1 MSDRGTSRDARDM
14 PVLCRD
20 CFAVGDNP
28 ARCENCGSPRVIG
41 HGELLDLAIAH
52 IDCDAFYASV
62 EKRDNPE
69 LRDHPVIIGGGRRG
83 VVSTACYVARI
94 HGVHSAMPMFKALKA
109 CPNAVVIKPDMR
121 KYSAVSKEVRS
132 LMLSLTPLV
141 EPLSIDEA
149 FLDLTGTARLHRA
162 SPAESLAR
170 LATRVEDDIGITVSI
185 GLSHNKFLAKVAS
198 DLDKPRGFSV
208 IGRAETIAF
217 LARQPV
223 SLIPGVGKTTVRKL
237 AGDGFRTIAD
247 LQAADDADLA
257 RRYGT
262 NGLRLA
268 RLSRGEDVRTVDPS
282 SQRKSISSETTF
294 DEDIADH
301 DRLRRKL
308 WRLSEKVS
316 DRMKAAGISGKLI
329 VLKLK
334 TADFQIL
341 TRNTTLDAP
350 TQLADTI
357 FEAAEALLRRE
368 TSGPHTGRAYRLI
381 GVGVGSLGEA
391 GADTGDFFAGDAQ
404 RREEMERAIDAVRAR
419 FGSDSVQ
426 RGRGFEP
433 KPRSEPS
440 KRG

>member
-1 MSDRGTSRDARDM
+1 MTGFDAATGAPTST
-14 PVLCRD
+14 VLCRD
-20 CFAVGDNP
+20 CFALIEDA
-28 ARCENCGSPRVIG
+28 ARCPNCGGPRVVG
-41 HGELLDLAIAH
+41 HPELLDLAIAH

-62 EKRDNPE
+62 EKRDNPD
-69 LRDHPVIIGGGRRG
+69 LRDKPVIIGGGRRG

-94 HGVHSAMPMFKALKA
+94 NGVHSAMPMFKALKA
-109 CPNAVVIKPDMR
+109 CPNAIVIKPDMR
-121 KYSAVSKEVRS
+121 KYAAVSKEVRA

-149 FLDLTGTARLHRA
+149 FLDLNGTERLHRA

-170 LATRVEDDIGITVSI
+170 LASRIEDAIGITVSI

-208 IGRAETIAF
+208 IGRAETVAF

-237 AGDGFRTIAD
+237 AADGFRTIAD
-247 LQAADDADLA
+247 LQQADDRELT

-262 NGLRLA
+262 SGLRLA

-308 WRLSEKVS
+308 WHLSEKVS
-316 DRMKAAGISGKLI
+316 DRMKSAGISGKLV

-334 TADFQIL
+334 TAEFQIL
-341 TRNTTLDAP
+341 TRNTTLEAP

-368 TSGPHTGRAYRLI
+368 TSGSTAGRAYRLI
-381 GVGVGSLGEA
+381 GVGVGSLDA
-391 GADTGDFFAGDAQ
+391 KDTATGDFFAGNAR
-404 RREEMERAIDAVRAR
+404 RREDMERAVDAVRAR
-419 FGSDSVQ
+419 FGSASVQ
-426 RGRGFEP
+426 HGRGFEP
-433 KPRSEPS
+433 KPRAEPP
-440 KRG
+440 KR